1 MADLAELSEKAE
13 RVSQVYAARCN
24 INRDDDW
31 FVLKLQEEAGE
42 LVAEYLRGSGR
53 GRVGERSTDAIRQAL
68 EDETADLFAQLLLF
82 ARHNEIDI
90 EAALQRKWFGWIEPK
105 KNEKTAGT

>member
-1 MADLAELSEKAE
+1 MADLSELSDRAE
-13 RVSQVYAARCN
+13 RVSQIYAERCD
-24 INRDDDW
+24 INRDADW

-53 GRVGERSTDAIRQAL
+53 GRVGERSPGAIRQAL

-82 ARHNEIDI
+82 ARHNDIDL
-90 EAALQRKWFGWIEPK
+90 EAALQRKWFAWLEPK
-105 KNEKTAGT
+105 TPSTGT